1 MKAPGNTIVARLL
14 RDPLPWQAA
23 LIPTL
28 VGSVGLHIPYI
39 RWERNSKFSWRWA
52 NAGLLTIAEIRELS
66 LNGRNMLDLL
76 AIVPGVMPES
86 PDDAIAYCTT
96 ILYSRPMKKITK
108 PEMPFTEVRQNL
120 TAILEDV
127 QKSCK
132 PVTILKR
139 GKPAAVIIPHDM
151 YEEKITRKK
160 PPFKLAGSFK
170 VAPGV
175 DIDEVLAK
183 AKQERIELWQKRMK
197 RPLY

>member
-1 MKAPGNTIVARLL
+1 
-14 RDPLPWQAA
+14 
-23 LIPTL
+23 
-28 VGSVGLHIPYI
+28 
-39 RWERNSKFSWRWA
+39 
-52 NAGLLTIAEIRELS
+52 
-66 LNGRNMLDLL
+66 
-76 AIVPGVMPES
+76 
-86 PDDAIAYCTT
+86 
-96 ILYSRPMKKITK
+96 MKKITK

-120 TAILEDV
+120 TAILEEV
-127 QKSCK
+127 QKSGK

-151 YEEKITRKK
+151 YEEKITKKK